1 MPLQRIRMNFSSN
14 GNVRSNYA
22 SIPKASLQPASLQT
36 MPPAQLGNGFNS
48 MFGRLKIDTSGGG
61 GCGCGK

>member
-14 GNVRSNYA
+14 GNVPSNYVLT
-22 SIPKASLQPASLQT
+22 PKALVQPASRQP
-36 MPPAQLGNGFNS
+36 MQLGNGLNS
-48 MFGRLKIDTSGGG
+48 MFERLKINTTGGG

>member
-14 GNVRSNYA
+14 ENVRSNYGL
-22 SIPKASLQPASLQT
+22 IPKALVQPASLQ
-36 MPPAQLGNGFNS
+36 PVQPRNGLNS
-48 MFGRLKIDTSGGG
+48 MFERLKINTTGGG

>member
-1 MPLQRIRMNFSSN
+1 MPLQRIRMNFSSS
-14 GNVRSNYA
+14 GNVRSNYG
-22 SIPKASLQPASLQT
+22 STPKALVQPASHQ
-36 MPPAQLGNGFNS
+36 MAPPIQLGNGFNS